1 MKALNPKEQIKDLL
15 SRGDIE
21 QAIALFKEVLPSGSP
36 LNNDLILLEGRYHTL
51 QNQYLA
57 GIMAPDAYLAQTS
70 QITQNLLTLIDH
82 WQSDA
87 LELIQLAFKSKA
99 KFLDL
104 GNCSLS
110 AIPAEIEQLTELE
123 ELNLGSV
130 YWDDTRNQFA
140 GSRNEGAANDLSSER
155 FEVLQKLKK
164 LRKLSVRACNIRTL
178 IGLDQL
184 KQLHTLSVGQND
196 IKDITPVSGL
206 ANLKVLSLFGNNI
219 IDITPVAQLKKL
231 EILSIN
237 DNAVVDLSPLESL
250 KELEELYASGN
261 RIESIHAIASLP
273 SLKKLNLDANLVKY
287 VEPLANMTT
296 LSALNLNSNPII
308 DCPPEIA
315 FSGDIHL
322 IRTFFQAKAQERS
335 TKAGT
340 PPDAELIDI
349 EVELEDN
356 QPVLEVKLIL
366 VGNSSAGK
374 TSVSKLLRGLA
385 FDAVESTTH
394 GINVTEWMI
403 PANEIADWRS
413 TDMQPYRIKVNLWDF
428 GGQEYY
434 HGTHRIFLDSNA
446 VYVLV
451 WSNDK
456 NSNQVEMTQLY
467 NENGQMFEVPLEHF
481 HYHYWLDNI
490 RFHAP
495 GNVTGDK
502 PPIILLENKID
513 KSDGREHWYDRKIL
527 EQYNV
532 NLTAAISAYYAQSE
546 ENNKRRYRY
555 AFDVFREDLLRI
567 LVKKAEA
574 NSKIANL
581 PAEWLSIRDQIRNIR
596 SAAAKANNVN
606 PFFAF
611 AQENAWLSFSD
622 FTAACRKIRAEL
634 TDNEIEKLAE
644 FLHQTGVVVWMAHID
659 RQKIY
664 IDPGWLTEKMYRVL
678 NERVRLKNGRFGFGD
693 ILPALADDTEATAQ
707 MLNLMQEW
715 RIIFQESNNTQDWV
729 APQYLPDEHPMENLF
744 TIALAGLQE
753 NFYMFRAPLFHI
765 RRILRHLVLHFGK
778 HEQVEAREYWKYGV
792 LFVVRPPLNDTA
804 AQNERLRI
812 FIKSL
817 PDEKDSA
824 LGKLMV
830 CIEPAKKLTESWRE
844 IIFREILATFN
855 EALLRNMATGSV
867 SGIPL
872 REVAKQRDELYLSLN
887 GQDFASIQRI
897 VGDAEAGFSAVVSEE
912 RRRIP
917 MPEFAALLRA
927 VEITPPAPSLFIS
940 YSHND
945 TELRKAMEIHL
956 GALKRL
962 GKVISWSDGQ
972 LVPGQDWNEAIL
984 RNLRSADIVLMLVS
998 PDSLDSDYIWKVE
1011 IAEAMKRQEQGKCRV
1026 IPVLLRPCDWKEMAF
1041 SKLEV
1046 SPKDPRNA
1054 RPKPVSLWQ
1063 DRDEAFSIVVQGIK
1077 KALRELAVV

>member
-1 MKALNPKEQIKDLL
+1 MKASNPKEQIKEF
-15 SRGDIE
+15 IA
-21 QAIALFKEVLPSGSP
+21 QADAESAFAEFQKWLPTGSP
-36 LNNDLILLEGRYHTL
+36 LFNDLVFV
-51 QNQYLA
+51 QNQYNDLKRQMTL
-57 GIMAPDAYLAQTS
+57 GLL
-70 QITQNLLTLIDH
+70 TQEEWMVGNNKVNYGLINLLDR
-82 WQSDA
+82 WQNDA
-87 LELIQLAFKSKA
+87 LELIQHALKSNA
-99 KFLDL
+99 TFLDL

-110 AIPAEIEQLTELE
+110 AIPSEIEQLTQLE

-130 YWDDTRNQFA
+130 YWDDTRKQFA
-140 GSRNEGAANDLSSER
+140 GSRNEAAANDLSSER
-155 FEVLQKLKK
+155 FEGLLKLKK
-164 LRKLSVRACNIRTL
+164 LRKLSLRACNIKTL
-178 IGLDQL
+178 DGLDKL

-196 IKDITPVSGL
+196 IKNIAHIAGL
-206 ANLKVLSLFGNNI
+206 TNLKVLSLFGNNI
-219 IDITPVAQLKKL
+219 TDIQHLAALKKL
-231 EILSIN
+231 ELLSIN
-237 DNAVVDLSPLESL
+237 DNAVVDLSPLSEL
-250 KELEELYASGN
+250 QGLEELYASGN
-261 RIESIHAIASLP
+261 RIESIGPIASLP
-273 SLKKLNLDANLVKY
+273 KLKTLNLDSNLIKH
-287 VEPLANMTT
+287 VEPLAYMTKLT
-296 LSALNLNSNPII
+296 TLNLNSNPII
-308 DCPPEIA
+308 DCPSEIA

-322 IRTFFQAKAQERS
+322 IQTFFQAKERS
-335 TKAGT
+335 AAKAGA
-340 PPDAELIDI
+340 PPDTELLDI
-349 EVELEDN
+349 EVELEDSH
-356 QPVLEVKLIL
+356 PVLEVKLIL

-394 GINVTEWMI
+394 GINVSEWMI
-403 PANEIADWRS
+403 HAGEITDWRS
-413 TDMQPYRIKVNLWDF
+413 PDMPPYRIKVNLWDF

-434 HGTHRIFLDSNA
+434 HGTHRVFLDSNA

-467 NENGQMFEVPLEHF
+467 NEEGQPIEVPLEHF

-532 NLTAAISAYYAQSE
+532 NLTAAISAFYAQSE

-596 SAAAKANNVN
+596 SAAANVDSGN
-606 PFFAF
+606 PFLA
-611 AQENAWLSFSD
+611 ATQEHAWISLSD
-622 FTAACRKIRAEL
+622 FTAACRKVRAEL
-634 TDNEIEKLAE
+634 TDNEIEKLAD

-693 ILPALADDTEATAQ
+693 ILPALANDSEETSQ
-707 MLNLMQEW
+707 MLSLMQEW

-792 LFVVRPPLNDTA
+792 LFVVRPPLSDTS

-817 PDEKDSA
+817 PDEKDPA

-830 CIEPAKKLTESWRE
+830 CIEPAKKLTEGWRE
-844 IIFREILATFN
+844 LIFREILVTFN

-897 VGDAEAGFSAVVSEE
+897 VGDAEAGFSAVLSDE

-940 YSHND
+940 YSHAD
-945 TELRKAMEIHL
+945 TELRKAMDIHL
-956 GALKRL
+956 GALRRL

-972 LVPGQDWNEAIL
+972 LEPGKDWNEAIL
-984 RNLRSADIVLMLVS
+984 RNLRSADIVLLLVS

-1063 DRDEAFSIVVQGIK
+1063 DQDEAFSIVVQGIK
-1077 KALRELAVV
+1077 KALKELAVV

>member
-21 QAIALFKEVLPSGSP
+21 AAIDLFKEVLPGGSP
-36 LNNDLILLEGRYHTL
+36 LSNDLILLEGRYHTL

-57 GIMAPDAYLAQTS
+57 AVIAPDAYLLQS
-70 QITQNLLTLIDH
+70 NQITAGLLHLLDRWQN
-82 WQSDA
+82 DA
-87 LELIQLAFKSKA
+87 AELIQLALKSKA

-110 AIPAEIEQLTELE
+110 AIPDEIEQLTELE

-155 FEVLQKLKK
+155 FKGLLKLKK

-178 IGLDQL
+178 EGLDQL

-196 IKDITPVSGL
+196 IKDIAPIAAMT
-206 ANLKVLSLFGNNI
+206 NLKVLSLFGNNI
-219 IDITPVAQLKKL
+219 IDIKPLAALKKV
-231 EILSIN
+231 EMLSIN
-237 DNAVVDLSPLESL
+237 DNAVVDLSPLSQL
-250 KELEELYASGN
+250 HDLEELYASGN
-261 RIESIHAIASLP
+261 RIESIGEISALP
-273 SLKKLNLDANLVKY
+273 KLKTLNLDANLVKY
-287 VEPLANMTT
+287 VEPLAYMASLKTI
-296 LSALNLNSNPII
+296 NLNSNPII

-315 FSGDIHL
+315 FSGDVHL
-322 IRTFFQAKAQERS
+322 IQTYFQAKERS
-335 TKAGT
+335 PQSGAA
-340 PPDAELIDI
+340 PDSELLDI
-349 EVELEDN
+349 EVELEED

-385 FDAVESTTH
+385 FNAVESTTH
-394 GINVTEWMI
+394 GINVTEWMVR
-403 PANEIADWRS
+403 AEEIADWRS
-413 TDMQPYRIKVNLWDF
+413 ADMQPYRIKVNLWDF

-434 HGTHRIFLDSNA
+434 HGTHRVFLDSNA

-456 NSNQVEMTQLY
+456 NSNLVEMTRLY
-467 NENGQMFEVPLEHF
+467 NEEGQIIEMPLEHF

-502 PPIILLENKID
+502 PPIVLLENKID

-532 NLTAAISAYYAQSE
+532 NLTAAISAFYAQSD

-555 AFDVFREDLLRI
+555 AFDIFREDLLRI

-581 PAEWLSIRDQIRNIR
+581 PAEWVTVRDQIRNIR
-596 SAAAKANNVN
+596 SATAQAGMVN
-606 PFFAF
+606 PFSAM
-611 AQENAWLSFSD
+611 AKENAWLSFSD
-622 FTAACRKIRAEL
+622 FTAACRKVRAEL
-634 TDNEIEKLAE
+634 TDNEIEKLAD
-644 FLHQTGVVVWMAHID
+644 FLNQTGVVVWMAHID

-693 ILPALADDTEATAQ
+693 ILPALNSDTAETTQ

-715 RIIFQESNNTQDWV
+715 RIIFRESNNTQDWI

-753 NFYMFRAPLFHI
+753 NFYMFRAPLFHV

-778 HEQVEAREYWKYGV
+778 HDQVEAREYWKYGV
-792 LFVVRPPLNDTA
+792 LFVVRPPLNDTGA
-804 AQNERLRI
+804 EHERLRI

-830 CIEPAKKLTESWRE
+830 CIEPAKKLTEVWRE
-844 IIFREILATFN
+844 NIFRELLATFN
-855 EALLRNMATGSV
+855 ESLLRSMATGSI

-872 REVAKQRDELYLSLN
+872 REVAKQRDELFLSLN

-917 MPEFAALLRA
+917 MPEFSALLRA

-956 GALKRL
+956 GALRRL

-972 LVPGQDWNEAIL
+972 IIPGQDWNEAIL
-984 RNLRSADIVLMLVS
+984 RNLRSADIVLLLVS
-998 PDSLDSDYIWKVE
+998 PDSLDSDFIWKVE

-1054 RPKPVSLWQ
+1054 RPKPISLWQ

-1077 KALRELAVV
+1077 RALKELAVV

>member
-15 SRGDIE
+15 SRGEIE
-21 QAIALFKEVLPSGSP
+21 QAIALFKEVLPVGSP
-36 LNNDLILLEGRYHTL
+36 LGNDLVLLESRYNTL
-51 QNQYLA
+51 QNEYTTAVFPPETYTILS
-57 GIMAPDAYLAQTS
+57 T
-70 QITQNLLTLIDH
+70 QITSDLLHLLNRWQN
-82 WQSDA
+82 DA
-87 LELIQLAFKSKA
+87 VELIQLALKSKA
-99 KFLDL
+99 TFLDL

-110 AIPAEIEQLTELE
+110 SIPAEIEQLTQLE

-140 GSRNEGAANDLSSER
+140 GSRNEGAANDLSAER
-155 FEVLQKLKK
+155 FEVLRKLKK

-178 IGLDQL
+178 DGLDDL
-184 KQLHTLSVGQND
+184 KQIHTLSVGQNNLAD
-196 IKDITPVSGL
+196 ISPVAGL
-206 ANLKVLSLFGNNI
+206 TNLKVLSLFGNSVV
-219 IDITPVAQLKKL
+219 DIAPLAALKKL
-231 EILSIN
+231 EVLSLN
-237 DNAVVDLSPLESL
+237 DNAVVDLSPLSELHS
-250 KELEELYASGN
+250 LEELYLSGN
-261 RIESIHAIASLP
+261 RIESVVPIAALP
-273 SLKKLNLDANLVKY
+273 QLKVLNLDANLIKHI
-287 VEPLANMTT
+287 EPLAYSPS
-296 LSALNLNSNPII
+296 LSALNLNSNPIL
-308 DCPPEIA
+308 DCPPEVA
-315 FSGDIHL
+315 FSKDIHL
-322 IRTFFQAKAQERS
+322 IRTFFQAKERS
-335 TKAGT
+335 AQAGSA
-340 PPDAELIDI
+340 PDEMLDI
-349 EVELEDN
+349 KVDLEEN
-356 QPVLEVKLIL
+356 QSVLEVKLIL

-385 FDAVESTTH
+385 FNAVESTTH

-403 PANEIADWRS
+403 RADEIADWRS
-413 TDMQPYRIKVNLWDF
+413 ADMQPYRIKVNVWDF

-434 HGTHRIFLDSNA
+434 HGTHRVFLDSNA
-446 VYVLV
+446 VYILV
-451 WSNDK
+451 WSDDK
-456 NSNQVEMTQLY
+456 NSNQVEMTRLY
-467 NENGQMFEVPLEHF
+467 NEEGQLVEMPLEHF

-527 EQYNV
+527 EKYNV
-532 NLTAAISAYYAQSE
+532 NLTAAISAFYAQSE

-555 AFDVFREDLLRI
+555 AFDIFREDLLRI

-574 NSKIANL
+574 NSRIANL
-581 PAEWLSIRDQIRNIR
+581 PAEWVTVRDHIRNIVPG
-596 SAAAKANNVN
+596 AAHADEAN
-606 PFFAF
+606 PFWMLTR
-611 AQENAWLSFSD
+611 QGNAWLSFDD
-622 FTAACRKIRAEL
+622 FTKACRNVRAEL

-644 FLHQTGVVVWMAHID
+644 FLNQTGVVVWIAHID
-659 RQKIY
+659 RQRIY
-664 IDPGWLTEKMYRVL
+664 VDPGWLTEKMYRVL
-678 NERVRLKNGRFGFGD
+678 NERVRLKNGRFEFND
-693 ILPALADDTEATAQ
+693 ILPALNNDHEATRR

-715 RIIFQESNNTQDWV
+715 RIIFQESNNVQDWI

-765 RRILRHLVLHFGK
+765 RRMLRHLVLHFGR
-778 HEQVEAREYWKYGV
+778 HDQVEAREYWKYGL
-792 LFVVRPPLNDTA
+792 LFVVRPPVNDTA
-804 AQNERLRI
+804 SQLERLRV

-817 PDEKDSA
+817 PDERDPA
-824 LGKLMV
+824 LGKLMI
-830 CIEPAKKLTESWRE
+830 CIEPNKKLTESWRE
-844 IIFREILATFN
+844 NIFREILITFN
-855 EALLRNMATGSV
+855 ESLHRSMAAGSV

-872 REVAKQRDELYLSLN
+872 REVAKQRDELFLSLN

-917 MPEFAALLRA
+917 MPEFSALLRA

-956 GALKRL
+956 GALRRL

-972 LVPGQDWNEAIL
+972 LEPGKDWNEAIL
-984 RNLRSADIVLMLVS
+984 RNLRSADIVLLLVS

-1046 SPKDPRNA
+1046 APKDPRNA
-1054 RPKPVSLWQ
+1054 RPKPISLWQ

>member
-15 SRGDIE
+15 SRGEIE
-21 QAIALFKEVLPSGSP
+21 QAIAMFKEVLPAGSP
-36 LNNDLILLEGRYHTL
+36 LSNDLILLESRYHTL

-57 GIMAPDAYLAQTS
+57 AIVAPDAYLMQS
-70 QITQNLLTLIDH
+70 NQITSGLLHLLDRWQN
-82 WQSDA
+82 DA
-87 LELIQLAFKSKA
+87 FELIQLALKSKA
-99 KFLDL
+99 TFLDL

-110 AIPAEIEQLTELE
+110 AIPAEIVQLTALE

-130 YWDDTRNQFA
+130 YWDDTRRQFA

-155 FEVLQKLKK
+155 FEVLLQLKK
-164 LRKLSVRACNIRTL
+164 LRKLSLRACNIQTMS
-178 IGLDQL
+178 GLDQL
-184 KQLHTLSVGQND
+184 RQLHTLSVGQND
-196 IKDITPVSGL
+196 IDDISPVAGMT
-206 ANLKVLSLFGNNI
+206 NLKVLSLFGNKVT
-219 IDITPVAQLKKL
+219 DISPLATLKKM
-231 EILSIN
+231 EILSLN
-237 DNAVVDLSPLESL
+237 DNEVVDLSPLEGLKSL
-250 KELEELYASGN
+250 TELFLSGN
-261 RIESIHAIASLP
+261 RIESISAIASLP
-273 SLKKLNLDANLVKY
+273 KLKTLNLDSNLIKL
-287 VEPLANMTT
+287 VEPLAYMTT
-296 LSALNLNSNPII
+296 LVTLNLNSNPIL
-308 DCPPEIA
+308 DCPAEIA

-322 IRTFFQAKAQERS
+322 IRTFFQAKERS
-335 TKAGT
+335 ATKSGAA
-340 PPDAELIDI
+340 PDSELLDI

-356 QPVLEVKLIL
+356 HPILEVKLIL

-394 GINVTEWMI
+394 GINVSEWMI

-413 TDMQPYRIKVNLWDF
+413 PDMQPYRIKVNLWDF

-434 HGTHRIFLDSNA
+434 HGTHRVFLDSNA

-467 NENGQMFEVPLEHF
+467 NEDGQLIEVPLEHF

-513 KSDGREHWYDRKIL
+513 KSDGREHWYDRKVL

-532 NLTAAISAYYAQSE
+532 NLTAAISAFYAQSE

-574 NSKIANL
+574 NAKIANL

-596 SAAAKANNVN
+596 SAAANADSGN
-606 PFFAF
+606 PFLAST
-611 AQENAWLSFSD
+611 QEHAWLSFSD
-622 FTAACRKIRAEL
+622 FTAACRKVRAEL
-634 TDNEIEKLAE
+634 TDNEIEKLAD
-644 FLHQTGVVVWMAHID
+644 FLHQTGVVVWIAHID

-693 ILPALADDTEATAQ
+693 ILPALANDSEETTQ

-715 RIIFQESNNTQDWV
+715 RIIFRESTTMQDWV

-792 LFVVRPPLNDTA
+792 LFVVRPPLSDTA

-830 CIEPAKKLTESWRE
+830 CIEPAKKLTEGWRE
-844 IIFREILATFN
+844 LIFREILVTFN
-855 EALLRNMATGSV
+855 EALLRSMATGSV

-872 REVAKQRDELYLSLN
+872 REVAKQRDELFLSLN

-940 YSHND
+940 YSHAD
-945 TELRKAMEIHL
+945 TELRKAMDIHL
-956 GALKRL
+956 GALRRL

-972 LVPGQDWNEAIL
+972 LEPGKDWNEAIL

-1077 KALRELAVV
+1077 KALKELAVV